1 MNRDEEHLNLLSIF
15 HFVLGGFLF
24 LFACFPLLHLGM
36 GILILSGTLDAPE
49 EVPPFIGWF
58 LVIFPAIIILTGWT
72 VSGLVVFAGCKLR
85 QRQMRTFCIVVAAI
99 ECMFAPFGTILGVF
113 SIVVLTRDSV
123 ARLFEG
129 NPFGV
134 PRNPAATVNAPV
146 SPPPFDAQS
155 GG

>member
-24 LFACFPLLHLGM
+24 LFACIPLLHVGM
-36 GILILSGTLDAPE
+36 GILILSGALDGPE
-49 EVPPFIGWF
+49 DVPPFIGWF
-58 LVIFPAIIILTGWT
+58 FIIFPAVFILGGWT
-72 VSGLVVFAGCKLR
+72 VSGLVIYAGCKLR
-85 QRQMRTFCIVVAAI
+85 QHQMRTFCIVVAAL

-134 PRNPAATVNAPV
+134 PRNAAPVVTPV
-146 SPPPFDAQS
+146 SPPPFDGQS